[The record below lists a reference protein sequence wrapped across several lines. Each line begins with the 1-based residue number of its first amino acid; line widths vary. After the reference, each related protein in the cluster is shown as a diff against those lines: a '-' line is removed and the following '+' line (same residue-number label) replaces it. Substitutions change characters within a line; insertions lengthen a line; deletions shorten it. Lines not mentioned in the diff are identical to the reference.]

1 MENDMKNTLLLS
13 VILVPMMFWPS
24 TVIFAQDSEIT
35 RALAAAPTRSQ
46 EGATVIS
53 WNDNHTYEVLKEGS
67 NQLVCYD
74 RSREDRRAAFDVQ
87 CTNLGNLD
95 RVAQNRRFR
104 VESSS
109 REEENGL
116 ISAAEASGTRVEAVF
131 GSLWIAMR
139 GEDQTSA
146 GVHTTIA
153 MPYATGASTGFPE
166 NGREG
171 GSFIMAAGTSAA
183 HLMIPGR

>member
-1 MENDMKNTLLLS
+1 MENDMRKILLLS
-13 VILVPMMFWPS
+13 VVLVSMMFWPS
-24 TVIFAQDSEIT
+24 VGISAQASTISM
-35 RALAAAPTRSQ
+35 ALAAAPARSQ
-46 EGATVIS
+46 EGATVVS
-53 WNDNHTYEVLKEGS
+53 WNDDYTYEVLQEGS

-74 RSREDRRAAFDVQ
+74 RSSEDRRGAFDVQ

-104 VESSS
+104 VETSN
-109 REEENGL
+109 REEENEA
-116 ISAAEASGTRVEAVF
+116 IASAEAAGTRVEAVF

-139 GEDQTSA
+139 GEDQASA
-146 GVHTTIA
+146 RIHTTIA
-153 MPYATGASTGFPE
+153 MPHATGASTGFPE

-183 HLMIPGR
+183 HLMIPGS